1 LLQAPTNSTQD
12 HQPHGATHGRLRP
25 PSYSLAKLRLT
36 RRAWL
41 LLWLTAALIAVVDGG
56 LLLRGASVTV
66 TVEGR
71 SRSLPAG
78 LTAEQALR
86 RLGLPGMAGDLL
98 AVDHSVLR
106 KGVYPPR
113 MLVNGQLVPATRR
126 LDGGDRVTV
135 SRGRTRIEPVDRLT
149 WLLPSSRPGNPMRS
163 LATGPVRAVLDRGRL
178 SGRIVPVAFHPTA
191 STVGPL
197 AVALTFDDGPWPHTT
212 AQILAILTERQ
223 APATFFVVGRQVQRY
238 PELVRQELAAGMAVG
253 SHSYS
258 HLQPFDRL
266 PPARLRAEIVQGRR
280 TLHPWRVRLV
290 GFRPPGGAAPPAVVA
305 AAQEFGD
312 RTVLWSVDPA
322 DWHPGVT
329 ANQLV
334 QRVLAAARP
343 GAIVLLHDGGGDR
356 SATVAALPAII
367 DGLRRL
373 GLTLTVVPG

>member
-1 LLQAPTNSTQD
+1 
-12 HQPHGATHGRLRP
+12 
-25 PSYSLAKLRLT
+25 
-36 RRAWL
+36 
-41 LLWLTAALIAVVDGG
+41 
-56 LLLRGASVTV
+56 
-66 TVEGR
+66 
-71 SRSLPAG
+71 
-78 LTAEQALR
+78 
-86 RLGLPGMAGDLL
+86 
-98 AVDHSVLR
+98 
-106 KGVYPPR
+106 
-113 MLVNGQLVPATRR
+113 
-126 LDGGDRVTV
+126 
-135 SRGRTRIEPVDRLT
+135 
-149 WLLPSSRPGNPMRS
+149 
-163 LATGPVRAVLDRGRL
+163 
-178 SGRIVPVAFHPTA
+178 
-191 STVGPL
+191 
-197 AVALTFDDGPWPHTT
+197 VALTFDDGPWPHTT

-280 TLHPWRVRLV
+280 TLYPWHVRLV

-334 QRVLAAARP
+334 QRVLTAARP

-356 SATVAALPAII
+356 SATVAALPVII